1 MSLIL
6 EALRKSEAERRR
18 GRMPD
23 LHAELPPLAAPRA
36 APAPAW
42 RWIAGSGV
50 LVALALAVW
59 LAAGMRTR
67 AATTQQDVSTPLAAP
82 IAHASSALPPVTHLQ
97 PRPTPA
103 PARTTMPAPST
114 IATAPTKDTAA
125 WPEPLRPLPPAPAA
139 APTIAPAA
147 PMPNIAS
154 APRTLPPPPS
164 ATSSSAG
171 GVLTLADLGP
181 ADRKALPPLKM
192 SMHMWND
199 DASQRFVILDGNRL
213 GEGDRIGDAIV
224 TSITR
229 DGVLL
234 DWNGRTL
241 KVTLR

>member
-23 LHAELPPLAAPRA
+23 LHAELPPPAAPRA
-36 APAPAW
+36 KPSPPW
-42 RWIAGSGV
+42 RWLAGSGV

-67 AATTQQDVSTPLAAP
+67 AATSHPDVPTPVAAP
-82 IAHASSALPPVTHLQ
+82 IAQTSPVLPPVTHLQ
-97 PRPTPA
+97 PTPTPA
-103 PARTTMPAPST
+103 PARTTTPNV
-114 IATAPTKDTAA
+114 ATAPTRNTAA
-125 WPEPLRPLPPAPAA
+125 WPEPPRPLPPPAA
-139 APTIAPAA
+139 APTMAMAAPA
-147 PMPNIAS
+147 PNIAS
-154 APRTLPPPPS
+154 APRPLPPPP
-164 ATSSSAG
+164 AAASSSAG
-171 GVLTLADLGP
+171 VVLTLADLAP
-181 ADRKALPPLKM
+181 ADRKALPPLKL

-199 DASQRFVILDGNRL
+199 DASQRFVILDGTRL
-213 GEGDRIGDAIV
+213 GEGDRIGDAVV

-241 KVTLR
+241 KVPLR

>member
-36 APAPAW
+36 RPAPTW
-42 RWIAGSGV
+42 RWLAGSGL

-67 AATTQQDVSTPLAAP
+67 AATPHPDVPTPVAAP
-82 IAHASSALPPVTHLQ
+82 IAQTSPVLPPVTHLQ
-97 PRPTPA
+97 PTPTPA
-103 PARTTMPAPST
+103 PARTTTPAPSNV
-114 IATAPTKDTAA
+114 ATAPTKDTTA
-125 WPEPLRPLPPAPAA
+125 WQEPPRPLPPPAA
-139 APTIAPAA
+139 APTMAMAAPA
-147 PMPNIAS
+147 PNIAS
-154 APRTLPPPPS
+154 APRPLPPPPS
-164 ATSSSAG
+164 AAASSSAG
-171 GVLTLADLGP
+171 VVLALADLAP

-199 DASQRFVILDGNRL
+199 DAAQRFVILDGNRL

>member
-36 APAPAW
+36 APPPAW
-42 RWIAGSGV
+42 RWLAGSGV
-50 LVALALAVW
+50 LVALALATW

-67 AATTQQDVSTPLAAP
+67 AATTHADDATPVASP
-82 IAHASSALPPVTHLQ
+82 ITQTSAVLPPVTHLQ
-97 PRPTPA
+97 PTPT
-103 PARTTMPAPST
+103 PARTTTTRPPTTVATVPA
-114 IATAPTKDTAA
+114 KDSAEWA
-125 WPEPLRPLPPAPAA
+125 QPPRPLPPAPAA
-139 APTIAPAA
+139 AATMAMAAPAPTIAPA
-147 PMPNIAS
+147 
-154 APRTLPPPPS
+154 PRPLPPPP
-164 ATSSSAG
+164 AAASSSAG
-171 GVLTLADLGP
+171 VVLTLSDLAP
-181 ADRKALPPLKM
+181 AERKALPPLKM

-213 GEGDRIGDAIV
+213 GEGDRIGDAVV

-241 KVTLR
+241 KVPLR

>member
-36 APAPAW
+36 APPPAW
-42 RWIAGSGV
+42 RWLAGSGV

-67 AATTQQDVSTPLAAP
+67 AATTHHDDATPVAAP
-82 IAHASSALPPVTHLQ
+82 IAHAAPALPPVTHLQ
-97 PRPTPA
+97 PAATPM
-103 PARTTMPAPST
+103 PARTPTSAPA
-114 IATAPTKDTAA
+114 ATVSAPAKDTA
-125 WPEPLRPLPPAPAA
+125 WPEPPRPLAPAAAAPTLAMTAPANIATPARPLPPPPAA
-139 APTIAPAA
+139 A
-147 PMPNIAS
+147 
-154 APRTLPPPPS
+154 
-164 ATSSSAG
+164 SSSAG
-171 GVLTLADLGP
+171 GVFTLSDLAP
-181 ADRKALPPLKM
+181 AERKALPPLKM
-192 SMHMWND
+192 SMHLWND

-213 GEGDRIGDAIV
+213 GEGDRIGDAVV

-241 KVTLR
+241 KVPLR